1 MSKFFSSW
9 YKNRF
14 FQSKRKYMSKYCF
27 LAFFAILGLTSCRF
41 FGKHVNGNGIIKTED
56 RPVSAFKQVEA
67 NGDIKLFVTQGDLKP
82 VKIEGDENILRYIE
96 VTQEGDR
103 IIIQTKHGITIHP
116 SGDLNVYVTSPSFK
130 SIEVSGASDIIGQ
143 NKVTS
148 TDELSLQAS
157 GAGDIKME
165 VDAPKINAGI
175 SGSGSVNLK
184 GQAKDLDIDLTGAG
198 HAHCYDLLAE
208 NTKVEI
214 SGAGSADVYAS
225 VKLNASVSGAG
236 NINYKGNASVSQQ
249 ISGAGSVNKT
259 D

>member
-1 MSKFFSSW
+1 M
-9 YKNRF
+9 R
-14 FQSKRKYMSKYCF
+14 KYCF
-27 LAFFAILGLTSCRF
+27 LAFFAILGLISCRF
-41 FGKHVNGNGIIKTED
+41 FGKRVNGNGIIKTEE

-67 NGDIKLFVTQGDLKP
+67 NGDIKLFVSQGDLKP

-143 NKVTS
+143 NRVTS

-175 SGSGSVNLK
+175 SGCGSVSL
-184 GQAKDLDIDLTGAG
+184 
-198 HAHCYDLLAE
+198 
-208 NTKVEI
+208 
-214 SGAGSADVYAS
+214 
-225 VKLNASVSGAG
+225 
-236 NINYKGNASVSQQ
+236 
-249 ISGAGSVNKT
+249 
-259 D
+259 

>member
-1 MSKFFSSW
+1 
-9 YKNRF
+9 
-14 FQSKRKYMSKYCF
+14 MSKYCF

-41 FGKHVNGNGIIKTED
+41 FGKRVQGNGIIKSEE

-82 VKIEGDENILRYIE
+82 VKIECDENILRYIE
-96 VTQEGDR
+96 VMQDGDR
-103 IIIQTKHGITIHP
+103 ITIQTKHGISLHP

-184 GQAKDLDIDLTGAG
+184 GQAKDLEIDLTGAG
-198 HAHCYDLLAE
+198 HAYCYDLLAE

>member
-1 MSKFFSSW
+1 MLKFFSSR
-9 YKNRF
+9 YKNRS
-14 FQSKRKYMSKYCF
+14 FQIKKKHMSKYCF

-41 FGKHVNGNGIIKTED
+41 FGKRVNGNGIIKTEE

-82 VKIEGDENILRYIE
+82 VKIEGDENIIRYIE
-96 VTQEGDR
+96 VTQQGDR

-116 SGDLNVYVTSPSFK
+116 SGDLNVYVTSPSYK
-130 SIEVSGASDIIGQ
+130 SIEVSGASDIIGR

-148 TDELSLQAS
+148 NDELSLQAS

-184 GQAKDLDIDLTGAG
+184 GQAKDLEIDLTGAG
-198 HAHCYDLLAE
+198 HAHCYDLLTE